1 MTPSRP
7 PDPPPDHK
15 RRSSD
20 RTVFIYGMYGLVAGG
35 VLMLAGV
42 AVILFDVFRAGS
54 DVRVL
59 GMGIGLVL
67 LGGTAAL
74 PRTFMPILSA
84 VLKKI
89 PGRSAEIPPPPL
101 PELLDDDE
109 DPKP

>member
-1 MTPSRP
+1 MTPSKPPEDNRP
-7 PDPPPDHK
+7 QQDVE
-15 RRSSD
+15 RAVR
-20 RTVFIYGMYGLVAGG
+20 GMYGLVAGA

-89 PGRSAEIPPPPL
+89 PGRSETIKPPDVV
-101 PELLDDDE
+101 ELLEDDE

>member
-1 MTPSRP
+1 MTPSKPPEDNRP
-7 PDPPPDHK
+7 RGQEDVE
-15 RRSSD
+15 RAVR
-20 RTVFIYGMYGLVAGG
+20 GMYGLVAGA

-42 AVILFDVFRAGS
+42 AVILFDVFRDGS
-54 DVRVL
+54 DMRVL
-59 GMGIGLVL
+59 GMGIGLVM
-67 LGGTAAL
+67 LGGAAAL

-89 PGRSAEIPPPPL
+89 PGRSAEIKPPPL